1 MDPSSKPRSH
11 LKLEPWPAEE
21 LALRAGTVAHATVA
35 ARSPKPI
42 GDLVGDDPN
51 DYVPAEASR
60 SAWIVAL
67 DVKLTS
73 QYASPC

>member
-1 MDPSSKPRSH
+1 M
-11 LKLEPWPAEE
+11 KLEPWPAEE

-42 GDLVGDDPN
+42 GDLVGGDPN
-51 DYVPAEASR
+51 DYVPAEAIR
-60 SAWIVAL
+60 GWIVAL
-67 DVKLTS
+67 DMKLTS